1 MRNIGLI
8 YGNSLYSLAKDD
20 GVQDEIL
27 SQLSAI
33 GEAFA
38 ENRSLF
44 DVLDAPQIKL
54 EERLKTADKVFEGCH
69 PYVINSVKLL
79 AESRRC
85 AAVGYMAK
93 QYKKAYN
100 KDHNISEVT
109 AITAVPLSAESEE
122 RLRGKLQTLLKSS
135 IKLINKVDPSILG
148 GVIIRTDGRQID
160 GGVRHR
166 LDEIKKE
173 IVR

>member
-1 MRNIGLI
+1 MRDIGLI
-8 YGNSLYSLAKDD
+8 YGNSLYSLAKDE
-20 GVQDEIL
+20 GLEEVIL
-27 SQLSAI
+27 PQLEAI
-33 GEAFA
+33 GEAFG

-44 DVLDAPQIKL
+44 NTLDAPQISLDEK
-54 EERLKTADKVFEGCH
+54 LKTVDEIFEGCH
-69 PYVINSVKLL
+69 PYVINTVKLL

-109 AITAVPLSAESEE
+109 AITAVALSPESEALLTA
-122 RLRGKLQTLLKSS
+122 RLEKLLSSRVALK
-135 IKLINKVDPSILG
+135 KKVDPSILG
-148 GVIIRTDGRQID
+148 GVVIRTDSMQIN
-160 GGVRHR
+160 GGIRHR